1 MEVHAGVVETPT
13 QPRKESKSEILFC
26 SAPHRC
32 YADASTCDGAD
43 LSDILLPNGLFMCVV
58 ALFKYLGS
66 YVSRNGSDLSDVDA
80 RIASASKA
88 FGALSA
94 CLFRSTSVSLAAKR
108 TVYEGEI
115 LSILLYGSECW
126 LVTARILQRLRVFH
140 AGCLRAMCGVSRKD
154 RLSTCSLTQKLE
166 LDSVDNYVFRRQ
178 LRWVGH
184 VYLMPFERLP
194 RRMLTSWVAAKRPAG
209 GQLMTF
215 GRSVGKALD
224 NFNINR
230 ASWHKLAADRV
241 AWRAAIHGSQL
252 DDGRP
257 TRAAAAATNRRIAV
271 CVTDARA
278 SIHDIGASVAT
289 SLARTALRDVSA
301 SEANTRA
308 HTAPRVAPP
317 ARRVRSQP
325 ATGARAPLPLRRSA
339 RLLPAL
345 PASLM

>member
-1 MEVHAGVVETPT
+1 MEEQTPKVYSHFGRWGMEVHAGVVETPT

-26 SAPHRC
+26 SAPRRC
-32 YADASTCDGAD
+32 YADASTYDGAD

-58 ALFKYLGS
+58 ELFKYLGS
-66 YVSRNGSDLSDVDA
+66 YISRDGSDLPDVDA

-94 CLFRSTSVSLAAKR
+94 CLFRSTSVSQVAKR

-126 LVTARILQRLRVFH
+126 LITARILQRLCVFH
-140 AGCLRAMCGVSRKD
+140 AACLRAMCSASRED
-154 RLSTCSLTQKLE
+154 RLTTHSLAQKLE
-166 LDSVDNYVFRRQ
+166 LDSIDNYVYRRQ

-184 VYLMPFERLP
+184 VYRMPFTRLP

-224 NFNINR
+224 NFNIDR
-230 ASWHKLAADRV
+230 SSWHELAADRV

-252 DDGRP
+252 DNSRP
-257 TRAAAAATNRRIAV
+257 TRTAAADTNRRIAV
-271 CVTDARA
+271 CVADARA
-278 SIHDIGASVAT
+278 SICDIGASIAT
-289 SLARTALRDVSA
+289 SFARAALRNLSA
-301 SEANTRA
+301 SEANSRRRA
-308 HTAPRVAPP
+308 APEADRPN
-317 ARRVRSQP
+317 
-325 ATGARAPLPLRRSA
+325 
-339 RLLPAL
+339 L